1 MDHPVLLIVMRYL
14 HIVSAI
20 VAVGGVTFSA
30 FCLRQPAAA
39 LPEAQRDQLLGAVR
53 RRFAKLQWLAIAGLV
68 VSGAY
73 NWMLSAVTYKAMGPV
88 GNALIGT
95 KVLLA
100 LILFAVV
107 WARGANLIRS
117 DKAAVMINVHL
128 AAIIIL
134 LAAVLRYY
142 RLAHVG

>member
-30 FCLRQPAAA
+30 FCLRQPALA
-39 LPEAQRDQLLGAVR
+39 LPEAQRDPLLGAVR

-68 VSGAY
+68 LSGAY
-73 NWMLSAVTYKAMGPV
+73 NWMLSAGTYKAMGPV

-117 DKAAVMINVHL
+117 DKAAAMINVHL